1 MTTTLAKIVMPG
13 QTNSRLSLYGGVLL
27 AWMDEVAAIVA
38 RRHSR
43 MDVVTAHIDSVDFG
57 APILLGQLAEVSA
70 SLASVGRM
78 SMRVRVEAFG
88 ENLKTSERWRCT
100 SATFVMVAVDED
112 RRPTVVPRLSPTEG
126 EEGVG

>member
-27 AWMDEVAAIVA
+27 GWMDEVAAIVA

-43 MDVVTAHIDSVDFG
+43 MDVVTAHIDSVDFA

-70 SLASVGRM
+70 ALTSVGRT
-78 SMRVRVEAFG
+78 SMRIRVEAYG
-88 ENLKTSERWRCT
+88 EDLKTSKRWLCT
-100 SATFVMVAVDED
+100 SATFVMVAVDES
-112 RRPTVVPRLSPTEG
+112 RRPAVVPRLSPREG